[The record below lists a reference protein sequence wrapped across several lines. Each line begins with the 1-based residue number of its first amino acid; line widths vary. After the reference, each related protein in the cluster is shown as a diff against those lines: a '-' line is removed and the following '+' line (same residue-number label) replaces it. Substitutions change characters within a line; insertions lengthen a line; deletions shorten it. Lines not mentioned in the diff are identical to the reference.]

1 MGDLLLKI
9 KYIKRENIM
18 TENLFT
24 IIEIE
29 NSLKTKENAY
39 MFFTTKVIDDE
50 NISALF
56 IPIALKIKLTKRK
69 RQKLMDKTIRAI
81 NLGKVQNND
90 NFIVLT
96 LCWAN
101 NICRTGID
109 NILNVQIMKPT
120 QIDVEKH
127 LFEVISNKRNHIC

>member
-1 MGDLLLKI
+1 
-9 KYIKRENIM
+9 M